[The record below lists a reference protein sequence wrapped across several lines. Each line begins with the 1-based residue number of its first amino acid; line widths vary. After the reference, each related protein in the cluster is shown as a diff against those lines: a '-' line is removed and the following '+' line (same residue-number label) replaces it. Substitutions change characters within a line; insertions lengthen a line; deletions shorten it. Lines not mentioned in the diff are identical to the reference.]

1 MSIKKRPPGLEQTG
15 KDIISS
21 VGIESPYHKDDYTT
35 SGAEMQE
42 RILKLLRH
50 GAENALTLNDLTNVT
65 GFDPRAIRRAIHKA
79 RRDGVPI
86 LSDCEHGYFY
96 PGSASEKRKFV
107 RSMRHRAAQ
116 ILAVARAVESGV
128 AT

>member
-1 MSIKKRPPGLEQTG
+1 MKAKKFPPGGGTPSGVYQA
-15 KDIISS
+15 
-21 VGIESPYHKDDYTT
+21 GIESSYQQGHSTT
-35 SGAEMQE
+35 AAAEMQE
-42 RILKLLRH
+42 VILKLLRH

-79 RRDGVPI
+79 RREGIPI
-86 LSDCEHGYFY
+86 LSDNEHGYFY
-96 PGSASEKRKFV
+96 PGSASEKRRFV
-107 RSMRHRAAQ
+107 RSMKHRAKE

>member
-1 MSIKKRPPGLEQTG
+1 MKAKKFPPGGGT
-15 KDIISS
+15 
-21 VGIESPYHKDDYTT
+21 P
-35 SGAEMQE
+35 SGAYQAGVESSCQHGHSTTTATEMQE
-42 RILKLLRH
+42 AILKLLRH

>member
-1 MSIKKRPPGLEQTG
+1 MKAKKIPPGGGT
-15 KDIISS
+15 
-21 VGIESPYHKDDYTT
+21 P
-35 SGAEMQE
+35 SGAYQAGVESSCQHRHPTISAGEMQE
-42 RILKLLRH
+42 AILKLLRH
-50 GAENALTLNDLTNVT
+50 GAENALTLSDLSNVT

-79 RRDGVPI
+79 RREGIPI
-86 LSDCEHGYFY
+86 LSDNEHGYFY